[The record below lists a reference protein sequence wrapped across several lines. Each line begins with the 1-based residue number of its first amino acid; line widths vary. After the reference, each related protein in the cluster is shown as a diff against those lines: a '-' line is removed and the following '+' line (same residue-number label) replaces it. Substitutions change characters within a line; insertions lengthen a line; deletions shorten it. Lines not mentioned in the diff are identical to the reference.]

1 MSISFK
7 VDETFDVEL
16 QRIFTVL
23 NDVSSWS
30 VFEKPRVLGT
40 KGGKITLSFED
51 NTRALINFEILPT
64 GVKVQIV
71 QELLADEAAIKPR
84 ELYWREVLAGI
95 HRRLDVA

>member
-1 MSISFK
+1 MSLAFK
-7 VDETFDVEL
+7 LEETFDVEL

-51 NTRALINFEILPT
+51 KTRAIINFEILPA
-64 GVKVQIV
+64 GVRVQIV
-71 QELLADEAAIKPR
+71 HELLSDEAAIKPR

>member
-1 MSISFK
+1 MSLAFK
-7 VDETFDVEL
+7 IEETFGAEL

-23 NDVSSWS
+23 NDVPSWS

-40 KGGKITLSFED
+40 KGGKLTLSFD
-51 NTRALINFEILPT
+51 DKTRAIINFEILPA

-71 QELLADEAAIKPR
+71 HELLADEAAIKPR
-84 ELYWREVLAGI
+84 ELYWREVLQGI